1 VAWVALL
8 LPVDQGLALLIA
20 GLGSWYRYEQRVL
33 GVAVLGTTYLALR
46 QQLTFGAVGC
56 LVVALVT
63 R

>member
-1 VAWVALL
+1 
-8 LPVDQGLALLIA
+8 
-20 GLGSWYRYEQRVL
+20 
-33 GVAVLGTTYLALR
+33 VLGTTYLALR